1 MAGEPV
7 AETMSCL
14 EASEQAECDGW
25 AVAFFFFFFFV
36 VVERERKKKERK
48 EGEQGRCDEVS
59 EKARLEK

>member
-25 AVAFFFFFFFV
+25 AVACFFFFFFLLLK
-36 VVERERKKKERK
+36 ERGKRKKEMRGSK
-48 EGEQGRCDEVS
+48 EGATR
-59 EKARLEK
+59 